1 MKKILLF
8 TLAVFFSISLQGQEI
23 QHDSTALHILDKVAE
38 YFGELNSLKF
48 TTRTAEDVGLAD
60 NFFIKEFKSAE
71 FIFQGPNKLAGK
83 VNRNGSDH
91 FYFYNG
97 SQLVYYSM
105 EGNFYTAA
113 DAPATT
119 LEMLDW
125 VDEEFGVSLVLADF
139 LYPDFSQSLIESMDY
154 IEYLGSTALDGRQVL
169 HIGTAN
175 ESMTVQ
181 LWISQDLE
189 MKPVK
194 VVLTYLGEPYARQTE
209 VSFDSWEENQT
220 YPNSVFEFL
229 PPPNSKQISW
239 TKKD

>member
-8 TLAVFFSISLQGQEI
+8 SLLGLLSTSIRGQEI
-23 QHDSTALHILDKVAE
+23 QHDSAALHILDKVAE

-71 FIFQGPNKLAGK
+71 FIFQGSNKLAGK

-91 FYFYNG
+91 FYYYNG
-97 SQLVYYSM
+97 SQMVYYSV

-113 DAPATT
+113 DAPRTT
-119 LEMLDW
+119 LEMLNW
-125 VDEEFGVSLVLADF
+125 LDEEFGVKLVLADF
-139 LYPDFSQSLIESMDY
+139 LYPDFSLSLVESMDY
-154 IEYLGSTALDGRQVL
+154 IQYLGSTTLDGKQVL

-189 MKPVK
+189 LKPVK
-194 VVLTYLGEPYARQTE
+194 VVLTYLDEPYARQTE
-209 VSFDSWEENQT
+209 VSFDSWEVNQT
-220 YPNSVFEFL
+220 YPTSVFEFL
-229 PPPNSKQISW
+229 PPPSSNQITW
-239 TKKD
+239 TQKK